1 MLKFSIFVDGGSLA
15 GCDAKQPL
23 RIRTLRIR
31 TLRTLKDVVD
41 KVNVTLSAANVCLK
55 SSVQETLVWY
65 SLDSS
70 ECFEDLSLGY
80 QYLEV
85 EARIFQ
91 QCSDDQEWFVVVS
104 TQDEQLSVDEAKV
117 PSAGT
122 YVDLIGMGH
131 MYGFVV

>member
-1 MLKFSIFVDGGSLA
+1 MVA

-23 RIRTLRIR
+23 RLRS
-31 TLRTLKDVVD
+31 LKDVVD

-55 SSVQETLVWY
+55 SSVQEETLVWY

-70 ECFEDLSLGY
+70 ECFEDPSLGY

>member
-1 MLKFSIFVDGGSLA
+1 
-15 GCDAKQPL
+15 
-23 RIRTLRIR
+23 
-31 TLRTLKDVVD
+31 
-41 KVNVTLSAANVCLK
+41 
-55 SSVQETLVWY
+55 
-65 SLDSS
+65 
-70 ECFEDLSLGY
+70 
-80 QYLEV
+80 LEV